1 MLNSSLLAWISGPGK
16 IKDPESW
23 LEINLDPNHQISL
36 HFLNNATICSL
47 VIIMT
52 MSNFREKNHGNK
64 MKLLEILLI
73 FYAIVFLFPFMLK
86 IKFGQ
91 LRVFFCD

>member
-1 MLNSSLLAWISGPGK
+1 
-16 IKDPESW
+16 
-23 LEINLDPNHQISL
+23 
-36 HFLNNATICSL
+36 
-47 VIIMT
+47 MT
-52 MSNFREKNHGNK
+52 RSNFREKNHGNK

-73 FYAIVFLFPFMLK
+73 FYAIVFLFSFMLK